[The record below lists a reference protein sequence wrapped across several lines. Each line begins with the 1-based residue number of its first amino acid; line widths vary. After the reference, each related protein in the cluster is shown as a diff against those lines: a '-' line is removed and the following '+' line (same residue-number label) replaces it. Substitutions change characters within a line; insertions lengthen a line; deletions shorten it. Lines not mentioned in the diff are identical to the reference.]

1 MCGRFYD
8 IHDLDDITSRF
19 RVDRPRDLS
28 LPFRYNVAPTQIVPV
43 IRVEDDKRE
52 LVLMRWG
59 LIPHWEKD
67 ERIGYKMINAR
78 AETVRE
84 KPSYRDAYASR
95 RLIVPVSGFYEWK
108 REGAHKQP
116 FAIRHPDQSP
126 LAFAGLWGAW
136 HDLDTFTIVTTE
148 ANATHAAPSTTA
160 CPSSSRRSSLTN
172 GSTRITPTPSNV
184 LTSVPQEELELVPV
198 SDWVNN
204 ARHDDPRCLEPR

>member
-8 IHDLDDITSRF
+8 IYDIDDITTRF
-19 RVDRPRDLS
+19 RVDRPRDLA
-28 LPFRYNVAPTQIVPV
+28 LPFRYNVAPSQIVPV

-52 LVLMRWG
+52 LALMRWG
-59 LIPHWEKD
+59 LIPHWAKD
-67 ERIGYKMINAR
+67 EKIGYKMINAR

-108 REGAHKQP
+108 RDGAHKQP

-126 LAFAGLWGAW
+126 LVFAGLWGTW

-148 ANATHAAPSTTA
+148 ANKDMQAVHDRMPLILS
-160 CPSSSRRSSLTN
+160 PEQIDEWLDPDNPDPER
-172 GSTRITPTPSNV
+172 V
-184 LTSVPQEELELVPV
+184 LTSVPDEELELVPV
-198 SDWVNN
+198 SEWVNN